1 MVLCRHMREHFIR
14 ASFSFLA
21 ASVSLSMAQEWATWA
36 IQERKR
42 WKLAPATFLVGIAMF
57 EANQV
62 WRRGEQLFGL

>member
-1 MVLCRHMREHFIR
+1 MREHFIR

-42 WKLAPATFLVGIAMF
+42 WKFAPAGFLVGIAMF

-62 WRRGEQLFGL
+62 WRRGERLFDLQES